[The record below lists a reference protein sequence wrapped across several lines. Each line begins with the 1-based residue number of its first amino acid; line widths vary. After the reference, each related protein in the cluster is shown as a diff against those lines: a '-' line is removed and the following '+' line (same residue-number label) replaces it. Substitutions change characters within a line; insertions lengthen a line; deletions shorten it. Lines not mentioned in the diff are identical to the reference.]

1 MGESDFRLASLLRW
15 LGLTLIVVLVL
26 QMAAV
31 VVGIDWSDTSRPP
44 QLTGPLVALAPLGFL
59 GLLITLIASRLDH
72 PQRRRTSLRWIVCGC
87 SALLAAGMIAALP
100 LSLSQDAGETNQ
112 HQNLEQG
119 RLAIKEARQFRED
132 EQQVAAL
139 GEQLAQAGQLA
150 ADATEDDKRRAA
162 LAMVDEQIDQMQSQ
176 LKRFEDQKSRESR
189 QRFIGGTATAAV
201 LALAFTL
208 LALTAVL

>member
-31 VVGIDWSDTSRPP
+31 VVGIDWSDPSRPP

-72 PQRRRTSLRWIVCGC
+72 PQQRRTPLRWIVCVC

-100 LSLSQDAGETNQ
+100 LSLSRDVGDPSQ

-132 EQQVAAL
+132 DQQVAAL

-176 LKRFEDQKSRESR
+176 LKRFEDQKRRESR